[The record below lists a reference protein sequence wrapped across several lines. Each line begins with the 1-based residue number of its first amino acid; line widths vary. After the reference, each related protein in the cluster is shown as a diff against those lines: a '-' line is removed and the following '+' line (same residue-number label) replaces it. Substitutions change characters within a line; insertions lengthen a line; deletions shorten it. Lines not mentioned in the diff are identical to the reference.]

1 MIVRP
6 VRLSDERGLLLASA
20 GANLMLLI
28 ALVYAALGSP
38 SVGLKAA
45 AFATI
50 LVLAGLSGIRPSA
63 FVRRIRFVLIF
74 TVVLFVAQAL
84 SVHHGTAI
92 VSSPIRIT
100 VEGLLSGAAMS
111 LRFLCI
117 LSASM
122 LFVWVTDPDRL
133 AQTMIR
139 FGVPYRFGYLLIL
152 ALRFVPFFE
161 AEVRTIREAQRVRG
175 LETSVR
181 SPRGVARAARY
192 TFVPV
197 LVSALSRVDGIAMS
211 MKGRCFGLR
220 PVRTFSRPL
229 TWTLVDWA
237 VLALSM
243 VVCAA
248 TVLSRFRGWW

>member
-1 MIVRP
+1 MISRT
-6 VRLSDERGLLLASA
+6 LGEKGLHRASA
-20 GANLMLLI
+20 GANLLLLV
-28 ALVYAALGSP
+28 ALVGTVLGSS
-38 SVGLKAA
+38 SVVLKLASFAA
-45 AFATI
+45 VV
-50 LVLAGLSGIRPSA
+50 LLAGLSGIRPAA
-63 FVRRIRFVLIF
+63 FARRIRFVFLF
-74 TVVLFVAQAL
+74 TLVLFVAQAL
-84 SVHHGTAI
+84 SVHDGTA
-92 VSSPIRIT
+92 VLSSPLRIT
-100 VEGLLSGAAMS
+100 DQGLLSGASMA

-133 AQTMIR
+133 AQTLIR

-175 LETSVR
+175 IETSVR
-181 SPRGVARAARY
+181 SPRGIARAARY

-229 TWTLVDWA
+229 AWTMMDWA
-237 VLALSM
+237 VLALAIAL
-243 VVCAA
+243 VTA
-248 TVLSRFRGWW
+248 TVLSRLRGWT